1 MRELWVAA
9 AGERVRGK
17 SIGIC
22 QLCVTSDLA
31 LLQLF
36 GVDLLLSF
44 EESGPPRVTLLE
56 FNASPD
62 FAQSGDRLQ
71 QELGDMFRDV
81 VEVVVK
87 PFFEIESDATPSNL
101 VLIGEKQSR
110 GQW

>member
-1 MRELWVAA
+1 M
-9 AGERVRGK
+9 
-17 SIGIC
+17 
-22 QLCVTSDLA
+22 
-31 LLQLF
+31 QLF

-44 EESGPPRVTLLE
+44 ENSGPPRVTLLE

-71 QELGDMFRDV
+71 EELGEMFREV
-81 VEVVVK
+81 VDVVVK
-87 PFFEIESDATPSNL
+87 PFFEIEVESDIKPSNL